1 MMKPAKQRGTTN
13 MAETT
18 PVESPAASADRAGDG
33 QNNSQRVKTT
43 VEFFYEKFADDD
55 ETASDSNNDEGE
67 AISPSTISPG
77 ERGESEP

>member
-13 MAETT
+13 MTETT
-18 PVESPAASADRAGDG
+18 PGASPDADDNRAGDG

-55 ETASDSNNDEGE
+55 ETASNSNNDEEE
-67 AISPSTISPG
+67 AISPSIISPG
-77 ERGESEP
+77 ERGESGP